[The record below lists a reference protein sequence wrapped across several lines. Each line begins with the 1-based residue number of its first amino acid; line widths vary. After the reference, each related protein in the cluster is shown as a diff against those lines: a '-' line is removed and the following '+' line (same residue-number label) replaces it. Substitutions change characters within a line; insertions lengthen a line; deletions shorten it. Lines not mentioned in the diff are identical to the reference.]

1 MEIQSDV
8 VFLYLKVMARG
19 LPYDFKSVGKGY
31 LRYRGFVM
39 KFNRVR
45 LYMSKFYC
53 QGALVYVN

>member
-19 LPYDFKSVGKGY
+19 LPYDFKSDGREY

-39 KFNRVR
+39 K
-45 LYMSKFYC
+45 LI
-53 QGALVYVN
+53 VYVNICQSFIARGP